1 MDSWFDL
8 LSNKIQCKIY
18 YSFPFYHVICLFTL
32 CKYVCFYWHGQWMDS
47 LQCCFS
53 VVFAWRWDE
62 DNHAWFHVCM
72 ERRKYNI
79 AFLSCRIPQTR
90 IPKMLPM
97 KVKNV
102 GSKREKSAWTL
113 FHVSIFHEKQTCIAS
128 ILVLNLHIIYVY
140 YRSCCCYFFEEERER
155 FESDSRKVNFFSENR
170 FPIPNNI
177 HIFFSIFLLPLVYCH
192 TTPLPLPF
200 RS

>member
-1 MDSWFDL
+1 
-8 LSNKIQCKIY
+8 
-18 YSFPFYHVICLFTL
+18 
-32 CKYVCFYWHGQWMDS
+32 MDS

-113 FHVSIFHEKQTCIAS
+113 FHVSNFHEKQTCIAS

-177 HIFFSIFLLPLVYCH
+177 HIFFSIFFYYRLYTATPHHCLSLFARSSTSCCWFKLSWALSRSYSLLLLSLLLQC
-192 TTPLPLPF
+192 LPRL
-200 RS
+200 